1 MTNNFIYKHIS
12 PWYYRVG
19 PQVLKSYKGINV
31 FIANSLKLCFP

>member
-19 PQVLKSYKGINV
+19 PQVLKSNKGINV
-31 FIANSLKLCFP
+31 FIANSLK